1 MPQRTWP
8 PGRRYRE
15 LAQRL
20 IADICRGTHAEGGR
34 LPAERD
40 LALHYG
46 VSRGAVR
53 EAVIA
58 LEVLGIVEVRLGSGA
73 HILRSGERR
82 ESSRH
87 RLSALDITEALLMI
101 EGEAAALAAREIRS
115 DEIDEIDHLL
125 RRLAGPGVDIQEVQA
140 VDREFHLAV
149 ASASRNRA
157 IFEMIAGLMDW
168 RTSSFEASHH
178 YEQALASR
186 TGTGEYTAVLD
197 AFRRADA
204 PGARAAIRAHL
215 SSLLHDLLL
224 IAEEI
229 AVVGARHAAA
239 AQRSRYIS
247 AGIFHL

>member
-1 MPQRTWP
+1 MPQRTRP

-20 IADICRGTHAEGGR
+20 IADISCGTHAEGGR

-73 HILRSGERR
+73 HILRSEERR

-125 RRLAGPGVDIQEVQA
+125 RRLAGPDVDIQEVCA
-140 VDREFHLAV
+140 IDREFHLAV
-149 ASASRNRA
+149 ANASRNGA
-157 IFEMIAGLMDW
+157 ILDMIAGLMDW
-168 RTSSFEASHH
+168 RSSSCDASRH
-178 YEQALASR
+178 YEQALAGR
-186 TGTGEYTAVLD
+186 TGTGEYAAVLD
-197 AFRRADA
+197 ALRRADA
-204 PGARAAIRAHL
+204 QGARAAIRAHL
-215 SSLLHDLLL
+215 SSVLHDLLF
-224 IAEEI
+224 IAEEM
-229 AVVGARHAAA
+229 AVAGARHAAA
-239 AQRSRYIS
+239 LQRARYVS
-247 AGIFHL
+247 TGIFHF